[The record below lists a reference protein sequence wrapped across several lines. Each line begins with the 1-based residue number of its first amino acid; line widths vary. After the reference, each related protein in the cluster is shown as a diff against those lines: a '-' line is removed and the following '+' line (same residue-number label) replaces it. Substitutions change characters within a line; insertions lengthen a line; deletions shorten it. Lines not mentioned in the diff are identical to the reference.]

1 MSGVLEVKYVDV
13 DNLKPN
19 PYQPRQGFDQEKLEA
34 LADSLRQVEML
45 QPIIVRPQGSKFQII
60 AGERR
65 WRACRLAGIKK
76 VPVLIKNVPEKRVL
90 LESFIE
96 NLHRED
102 LTSIE
107 RENATYELW
116 KSGGFATHEALAKAV
131 GYRPQTVTN
140 IIEARE
146 FRSRATGLSDAI
158 PTSLISETQGLDD
171 KTRVKVLK
179 MVERGEIK
187 RPAPQTEIRQVVK
200 VLKGAPE
207 PLKEAVLSEQI
218 PLGEAAE
225 ALNLYEEVE
234 KQAGPIKESRVK
246 RHIRQLKK
254 ELKQSSNQQLARQ
267 ELHRTIL
274 TGKKIANKEMTV
286 KEGTVYDIGKFVCPV
301 HKREFTLKCDGKKPS
316 GKHWGE

>member
-1 MSGVLEVKYVDV
+1 MSEVLEVKYVDV
-13 DNLKPN
+13 DSLKPN
-19 PYQPRQGFDQEKLEA
+19 PYQPRQGFSQEKLEA
-34 LADSLRQVEML
+34 LADSLKQVDML
-45 QPIIVRPQGSKFQII
+45 QPIIVRTQGSKYEII

-65 WRACRLAGIKK
+65 WRASRLAGIKK
-76 VPVLIKNVPEKRVL
+76 VPVLVKNIPEKRVL

-116 KSGGFATHEALAKAV
+116 KSKEFATHGELAKAV
-131 GYRPQTVTN
+131 GYHPQTVSN

-146 FRSRATGLSDAI
+146 FRSRASGLPESI
-158 PTSLISETQGLDD
+158 PTSMISETQGLDD

-207 PLKEAVLSEQI
+207 PLKQAVLSEEI
-218 PLGEAAE
+218 PLEAATE
-225 ALNLYEEVE
+225 ALDLYEDVQ
-234 KQAGPIKESRVK
+234 KQGGPIKESRVK
-246 RHIRQLKK
+246 RHVRQLKK
-254 ELKQSSNQQLARQ
+254 EAKQSTNQQLARQ
-267 ELHRTIL
+267 ELHRTML
-274 TGKKIANKEMTV
+274 SGRKIANKEMTV

-301 HKREFTLKCDGKKPS
+301 HKKEFTLKCDGKKPS

>member
-1 MSGVLEVKYVDV
+1 MSEVLQVKYVDI
-13 DNLKPN
+13 DDLKPN
-19 PYQPRQGFDQEKLEA
+19 PYQPRQGFNQEKLEA
-34 LADSLRQVEML
+34 LADSLKQVDML
-45 QPIIVRPQGSKFQII
+45 QPIIVRSQGSKYQIV

-65 WRACRLAGIKK
+65 WRACRLAGIQKI
-76 VPVLIKNVPEKRVL
+76 PVLVKNIPEKRVL

-116 KSGGFATHEALAKAV
+116 KSGEFASHQDLAKAV
-131 GYRPQTVTN
+131 GYHPQTVTN

-146 FRSRATGLSDAI
+146 FRARNAGLPETI

-171 KTRVKVLK
+171 KTRIKVLK

-200 VLKGAPE
+200 VLKSAPE
-207 PLKEAVLSEQI
+207 PLKQAVLSEEVPI
-218 PLGEAAE
+218 DEASR
-225 ALNLYEEVE
+225 ALDLYEELA
-234 KQAGPIKESRVK
+234 KQGEPIKENRVK
-246 RHIRQLKK
+246 RHIKQLKK
-254 ELKQSSNQQLARQ
+254 EAKQSANQQLARQ
-267 ELHRTIL
+267 GLHKTIL
-274 TGKKIANKEMTV
+274 TGKKFTNKEMAV